1 MMSRGR
7 AAVLFLSAS
16 LSMGSCDDAWA
27 LLQSC
32 TVAATPVNFGL
43 YDPLTPSANVATGA
57 VSVTCT
63 VTLLG
68 LLESWTI
75 ALSTGNSSNFT
86 TRQLLNGGSPLSY
99 NLYTSAAYA
108 NVWGDGSGS
117 TTLVSA
123 HVLLSSGTTVTN
135 YTVYGRIPAGQDSAA
150 GTFMDTIVVTLN
162 Y

>member
-1 MMSRGR
+1 MMSRGH

-32 TVAATPVNFGL
+32 TVATTPVNFGL
-43 YDPLTPSANVATGA
+43 YNPLTPAANVATGV

-68 LLESWTI
+68 VLESWTI

-99 NLYTSAAYA
+99 NLYTSAAYS

-117 TTLVSA
+117 TTLVSS
-123 HVLLSSGTTVTN
+123 HLLLSLGTTVNN